1 MYAPDRANSRR
12 PQGLPFTFPPPRACP
27 RRKTFSYE
35 RHTRAF
41 HAHFCAQSKSSR
53 WPRCALPAALLSGS
67 SRKIEARPFRAARLP
82 LKYQLCRASPSRN
95 DQMIVPRL
103 CVADVSVH
111 PPPQTAPCSFGFGTN
126 APNGQILNKSAEMI
140 KKTAIEPLCSRFGH
154 GDSAVYCALSRGNL

>member
-1 MYAPDRANSRR
+1 MRLIAQIAALRGFRSPSHRCAPARAERLFHMNATRAPFTLSSARNRNPPDGRAASSLPRSFPALHAKLRRR
-12 PQGLPFTFPPPRACP
+12 PFQARC
-27 RRKTFSYE
+27 
-35 RHTRAF
+35 F
-41 HAHFCAQSKSSR
+41 H
-53 WPRCALPAALLSGS
+53 
-67 SRKIEARPFRAARLP
+67 
-82 LKYQLCRASPSRN
+82 LKCQLCRASPSRN
-95 DQMIVPRL
+95 EQMIVPRL